1 MDWAIGPVIRFDE
14 ASNHFRWDYDL
25 LLGLVNKWLNGEK
38 LLIPSSVLLQ
48 KYLHILTIFHF
59 LNTIFNYHHLRLSI
73 DLQFPYASYYQI
85 CTYLIPI
92 VLIANSKQIHTT
104 TKHTAKA

>member
-59 LNTIFNYHHLRLSI
+59 LNTYH
-73 DLQFPYASYYQI
+73 F
-85 CTYLIPI
+85 
-92 VLIANSKQIHTT
+92 
-104 TKHTAKA
+104 